1 MQQLALDIL
10 LFVLYNIQVKCYS
23 YAYSWI
29 LVPLWEIFAAVH
41 TVFVRPSPV
50 PAKEKTMNKLAL
62 LSQRALS
69 AVDKR
74 IDMLDKVAA
83 VLLAFC
89 PLLQHYTGL
98 IYNAGLTVMVLLVPY
113 LLLRLYM
120 KRKEFRLSNLWLV
133 AALVVYMVYRIIDH
147 GTSLTELGQSGVL
160 IVIFIAAAMGCIDV
174 KTICKAAALVAILAS
189 LVMAVQYV
197 CYYLF
202 DFHLQMVPTD
212 QLISSA
218 KQWAQGAKDG
228 LTSINGI
235 KSKLYRPSAF
245 FLEPSHF
252 FFYAFPHL
260 FLLLFSGKNKW
271 YLVFA
276 AIISLGMVLSTS
288 GMGIGTTGVAWIVF
302 FALWDAKTNSFS
314 IKNILRVQ
322 NLVLLAILAA
332 VVFFVYENVPTVQ
345 QAISRIFIK
354 NGKQTAISGRTAEAI
369 KALKKMSPL
378 QWAIGVKDTTHGYA
392 HNMPGLIAAIY
403 RHGLIGGILSM
414 EFYTKSVYKLKLPYA
429 LTAVMILV
437 VSMFSAHTH
446 STVGFMYMILILMR
460 GHHYHPI
467 TPEPCLF
474 PYPHLKKGKWDKG
487 NRNLE
492 TQA

>member
-1 MQQLALDIL
+1 
-10 LFVLYNIQVKCYS
+10 
-23 YAYSWI
+23 
-29 LVPLWEIFAAVH
+29 
-41 TVFVRPSPV
+41 
-50 PAKEKTMNKLAL
+50 MNKLTL
-62 LSQRALS
+62 FSQRALA

-74 IDMLDKVAA
+74 IDVIDKIAA
-83 VLLAFC
+83 ILLAFC

-98 IYNAGLTVMVLLVPY
+98 VYNAGLTVMVLLAPY
-113 LLLRLYM
+113 FLLRLYM
-120 KRKEFRLSNLWLV
+120 NRKNVRLSALWLV
-133 AALVVYMVYRIIDH
+133 AVLVVYMVYRIVDH

-160 IVIFIAAAMGCIDV
+160 IVLFITAALGCIDV
-174 KTICKAAALVAILAS
+174 KTFCKAAALVAILAS
-189 LVMAVQYV
+189 LAMAVQYV

-202 DFHLQMVPTD
+202 DFHLQMVPTE

-235 KSKLYRPSAF
+235 KGKLYRPSAF

-260 FLLLFSGKNKW
+260 FLLLFSGKSKW
-271 YLVFA
+271 HLVYA

-288 GMGIGTTGVAWIVF
+288 GMGIGTTGLAWILF

-332 VVFFVYENVPTVQ
+332 ALFFAYENVPTVQ
-345 QAISRIFIK
+345 KAISRIFIK
-354 NGKQTAISGRTAEAI
+354 TGKQTAISGRTAEAI
-369 KALKKMSPL
+369 KALKKMTNL
-378 QWAIGVKDTTHGYA
+378 QWVIGVKDTTHGYA
-392 HNMPGLIAAIY
+392 HNMPGLIAAIH

-414 EFYTKSVYKLKLPYA
+414 EFYAKSVYKLKLPYA
-429 LTAVMILV
+429 LVAVMILV

-446 STVGFMYMILILMR
+446 STVGFMYMTLILMR
-460 GHHYHPI
+460 GYRYAPI
-467 TPEPCLF
+467 SPEPCLF
-474 PYPHLKKGKWDKG
+474 PYPHRKKLKTNKSDYP
-487 NRNLE
+487 LE
-492 TQA
+492 VQE